1 MLTFGFVFEINVRPI
16 SMENGHM
23 ADMVTTSL
31 ACVIAALVLLA
42 GGILSGLMLANA
54 GACLEGIVR

>member
-1 MLTFGFVFEINVRPI
+1 MT
-16 SMENGHM
+16 
-23 ADMVTTSL
+23 DMVTTSL

-54 GACLEGIVR
+54 GACLGEIVR

>member
-1 MLTFGFVFEINVRPI
+1 
-16 SMENGHM
+16 M